1 MASERTISASKKLV
15 MLSTYVDGPV
25 VARYFEDAAVVA
37 SWVATMSTL
46 KSLGVIEKYDLI
58 PVAYFPENAV
68 VTS

>member
-1 MASERTISASKKLV
+1 